1 MMLTHNTDQLYAALV
16 DRDPTYE
23 GRAFVGVTTTGIFCR
38 LTCPARKPKRENA
51 QFFSTTDACIE
62 AGFRPCKRCKPL
74 ASSREVDP
82 IVDRLLTALNDAPSK
97 RWSEADVIALGI
109 DPSTAR
115 RNFRKAFGATFLEVA
130 RMRRVRAGAEARKN
144 GEKTV
149 EAQLEA
155 GFESSSGFRSAFA
168 KILGKAPGSFTGK
181 ESLKADFLDTPLG
194 PMIILAD
201 EKALWLL
208 EFADRKAIG
217 RQLQTAERDFGSS
230 AGLGST
236 AVTDETKQQLSD
248 YFEGQRADF
257 DLPMAQFG
265 TDFFRRVW
273 DELCQIPLGTTRSYK
288 EMAAAIGRPTAMRA
302 VARANASN
310 RLAIVV
316 PCHRVIA
323 ANGDLAGYAGGTWRK
338 SWMLDHERELGTR
351 RSFQNGT
358 LNAL

>member
-1 MMLTHNTDQLYAALV
+1 MLMDNADTLYQALV
-16 DRDPTYE
+16 ERDPSYE
-23 GRAFVGVTTTGIFCR
+23 GRAFVGVTSTGIFCR
-38 LTCPARKPKRENA
+38 LTCPARKPKRENTLFYESA
-51 QFFSTTDACIE
+51 RDCVE

-74 ASSREVDP
+74 SAASEVDP
-82 IVDRLLTALNDAPSK
+82 VVAKLLEALGTDPAR

-130 RMRRVRAGAEARKN
+130 RMRRVRAGAEARGK
-144 GEKTV
+144 GDKTV

-168 KILGKAPGSFTGK
+168 KLLGRAPGTFTGH
-181 ESLKADFLDTPLG
+181 EALKADFFDTPLG

-201 EKALWLL
+201 DEALWLL

-217 RQLQTAERDFGSS
+217 RQLQVAERDYGSQV
-230 AGLGST
+230 GLGST
-236 AVTDETKQQLSD
+236 AVTEETKAQLTS
-248 YFEGQRADF
+248 YFAGQRRSF

-265 TDFFRRVW
+265 TPFFQDVW
-273 DELCQIPLGTTRSYK
+273 AELCRIPVGTTRSYK
-288 EMAAAIGRPTAMRA
+288 DMAEAIGRPTAMRA

-310 RLAIVV
+310 RLAIVI

-323 ANGDLAGYAGGTWRK
+323 ANGDLAGYAGGVWRK
-338 SWMLDHERELGTR
+338 SWILDHERELGAQLV
-351 RSFQNGT
+351 S
-358 LNAL
+358 